1 MMKNRFIFL
10 LVSLIGAF
18 PVTTQASSL
27 ENIVATILVC
37 GVSGKILQKN
47 MKDAL
52 DSKKIYESLIEKKKK
67 EQAALFESFVSSE
80 QSAAVF
86 SACGAALFFSVTG
99 LLVQREQQA
108 QNASLATGAFLSA
121 VACVGHVVAHKSFTS
136 GKKFIKFTSKSDKS
150 ANQKNMKTICD
161 ARKLYKKNI

>member
-1 MMKNRFIFL
+1 MKNSFLFL
-10 LVSLIGAF
+10 LGYLIVAF

-27 ENIVATILVC
+27 ENIVGTIVVC

-52 DSKKIYESLIEKKKK
+52 DSKNIYESLIEKKKK
-67 EQAALFESFVSSE
+67 EQAALFQSFVSTE

-108 QNASLATGAFLSA
+108 QNASLAAGAFLSA
-121 VACVGHVVAHKSFTS
+121 VACVGHVVAHQSFTS
-136 GKKFIKFTSKSDKS
+136 GKQIIKFTSKSDKS
-150 ANQKNMKTICD
+150 VNQKNMKTICD
-161 ARKLYKKNI
+161 ATRLYKKNI